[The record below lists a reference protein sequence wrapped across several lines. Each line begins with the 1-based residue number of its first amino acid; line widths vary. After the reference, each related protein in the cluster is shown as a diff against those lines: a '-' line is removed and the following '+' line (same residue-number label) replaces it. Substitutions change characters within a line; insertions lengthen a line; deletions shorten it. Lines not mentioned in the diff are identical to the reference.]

1 MKEKGFFSPPSRV
14 RKSWKQFLFTK
25 VNKKV
30 VAIEVIT
37 AYIANYF
44 IENNKKKDMVKIFVT
59 CNTNNIQQ
67 YAVLTTFLAESS
79 K

>member
-1 MKEKGFFSPPSRV
+1 MKEKGFFSPP

-67 YAVLTTFLAESS
+67 YAVLNTFLAESS